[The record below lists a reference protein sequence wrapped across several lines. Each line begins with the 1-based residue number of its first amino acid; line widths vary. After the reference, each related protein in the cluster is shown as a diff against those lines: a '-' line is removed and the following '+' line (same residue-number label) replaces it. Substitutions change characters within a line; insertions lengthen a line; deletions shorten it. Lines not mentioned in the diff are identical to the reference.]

1 MYYRLKL
8 YLKNFDWVIFSAVI
22 LLSAFGLMEVYSVSL
37 GLGGHDLINFYKQ
50 AFFVVLGI
58 VLMFIFTFTDY
69 HFLKSLNRYLYFFG
83 VLILVSVLIFG
94 QTFYGTK
101 GWFSI
106 AGFGIQPV
114 EFIKII
120 LIIFLASYFSNLATK
135 VKTLRHFILS
145 LISTLVF
152 FGLIILQPDFGSA
165 LVLIAIWLV
174 MIIMAG
180 FPKKYFIIIG
190 LSAIM
195 LSGVAWFGFFKDYQ
209 KERITTFLNPSYESC
224 AKEECYNSFQ
234 AIIAVGSGGLTGK
247 GVGFGSQSQLKFLP
261 EAQTDFIFSV
271 VAEEMG
277 FLGVSLV
284 LVFFGILYF
293 RSISALKKINNDFG
307 IYFILGLLGFI
318 LTHMFVNIGMN
329 IGLLPIVGL
338 PLPFISYGGS
348 ATLSLFIAIGIMQNI
363 IIKSKVNY

>member
-8 YLKNFDWVIFSAVI
+8 YFKNFDWVIFSAVI
-22 LLSAFGLMEVYSVSL
+22 LLSAFGLMEVYSVAL
-37 GLGGHDLINFYKQ
+37 GLGSRDLVNFYKQ
-50 AFFVVLGI
+50 AFFVGFGVVL
-58 VLMFIFTFTDY
+58 LFLFTFIDY
-69 HFLKSLNRYLYFFG
+69 HFLKSLSRYLYWFG
-83 VLILVSVLIFG
+83 ALILISVLIFG
-94 QTFYGTK
+94 QTLNGTK

-120 LIIFLASYFSNLATK
+120 LIIFLSGYFSNLATK
-135 VKTLRHFILS
+135 VKTLRHFIFS
-145 LISTLVF
+145 LVSTLVF
-152 FGLIILQPDFGSA
+152 VGLIILQPDFGSA
-165 LVLIAIWLV
+165 LVLMSIWLV
-174 MIIMAG
+174 MVIMAG
-180 FPKKYFIIIG
+180 FDKKYFVVIG
-190 LSAIM
+190 LSAVV
-195 LSGVAWFGFFKDYQ
+195 LSGVAWFSFKDYQ
-209 KERITTFLNPSYESC
+209 KQRITTFLSPSYESC

-271 VAEEMG
+271 VAEELG
-277 FLGVSLV
+277 FLGVILV
-284 LVFFGILYF
+284 LSFFGILYF

-348 ATLSLFIAIGIMQNI
+348 ATLSLFMAIGIMENI

>member
-8 YLKNFDWVIFSAVI
+8 YLKNFDWIIFSAVI
-22 LLSAFGLMEVYSVSL
+22 LLSAFGLMEIYSVAL
-37 GLGGHDLINFYKQ
+37 GLGNHDLINFYKQ
-50 AFFVVLGI
+50 IGFVSVGI
-58 VLMFIFTFTDY
+58 ILLFLFTFIDY
-69 HFLKSLNRYLYFFG
+69 HFLKSLSRYLYWLG
-83 VLILVSVLIFG
+83 VLVLISVLLFG
-94 QTFYGTK
+94 ETLNGTK

-106 AGFGIQPV
+106 AGLGIQPV

-135 VKTLRHFILS
+135 VKTLKHFI
-145 LISTLVF
+145 ISIASTMLLV
-152 FGLIILQPDFGSA
+152 GLIALQPDFGSS
-165 LVLIAIWLV
+165 LVLLAIWFI

-180 FPKKYFIIIG
+180 FDKKYFI
-190 LSAIM
+190 AIA
-195 LSGVAWFGFFKDYQ
+195 LIAVVASGVAWATFKPYQ
-209 KERITTFLNPSYESC
+209 KQRITTFLNPSYETCS
-224 AKEECYNSFQ
+224 KEECYNSFQ

-277 FLGVSLV
+277 FLGVALIMT
-284 LVFFGILYF
+284 FFGILYF
-293 RSISALKKINNDFG
+293 RSISALKNIANDFG
-307 IYFILGLLGFI
+307 IYFILGLLGLI

-348 ATLSLFIAIGIMQNI
+348 VTLSLFMAIGIMENI
-363 IIKSKVNY
+363 IIKSRINY

>member
-8 YLKNFDWVIFSAVI
+8 YLKNFDWVIFSVVI
-22 LLSAFGLMEVYSVSL
+22 LLSAFGLMEIYSVAL
-37 GLGGHDLINFYKQ
+37 GLGSRDLVNFYKQ
-50 AFFVVLGI
+50 VFFVVLGI
-58 VLMFIFTFTDY
+58 ILLFVFTFTDY
-69 HFLKSLNRYLYFFG
+69 RFLKSLNRYLYWFG
-83 VLILVSVLIFG
+83 VLILISVLIFG
-94 QTFYGTK
+94 QTLNGTK

-135 VKTLRHFILS
+135 VKTLRHFIVS
-145 LISTLVF
+145 AVSTLIFV
-152 FGLIILQPDFGSA
+152 GLIILQPDFGSA
-165 LVLIAIWLV
+165 LVLMSIWLV
-174 MIIMAG
+174 MVIMAG
-180 FPKKYFIIIG
+180 FDKKYFIAIG
-190 LSAIM
+190 FLAIL
-195 LSGVAWFGFFKDYQ
+195 LSGAAWFTFKDYQ
-209 KERITTFLNPSYESC
+209 KQRITTFLNPSYESC

-277 FLGVSLV
+277 FFGVILILS
-284 LVFFGILYF
+284 FFSILYF

-307 IYFILGLLGFI
+307 IYFILGVLGFI

-329 IGLLPIVGL
+329 LGLLPIVGL

-348 ATLSLFIAIGIMQNI
+348 ATLSLFIAVGIIENI
-363 IIKSKVNY
+363 IIKSRINY

>member
-1 MYYRLKL
+1 MYRLKL
-8 YLKNFDWVIFSAVI
+8 YLKNFDWMIFSSVI
-22 LLSAFGLMEVYSVSL
+22 LLSVFGLMEIYSVAL
-37 GLGGHDLINFYKQ
+37 GLGSRDLVNFYKQ
-50 AFFVVLGI
+50 LFFVGLGVI
-58 VLMFIFTFTDY
+58 LLFVFSFIDY
-69 HFLKSLNRYLYFFG
+69 HFLKSLNRYLYWFG
-83 VLILVSVLIFG
+83 ALMLVAVLIFG
-94 QTFYGTK
+94 DTLNGTK
-101 GWFSI
+101 GWFII
-106 AGFGIQPV
+106 AGFGLQPV

-135 VKTLRHFILS
+135 VKTLRHFAFS
-145 LISTLVF
+145 LISTLIFVV
-152 FGLIILQPDFGSA
+152 LIVLQPDFGSA
-165 LVLIAIWLV
+165 LVLLSIWLV

-180 FPKKYFIIIG
+180 FPKKYFIVIG
-190 LSAIM
+190 LSAVV

-234 AIIAVGSGGLTGK
+234 AIIAVGSGGLMGK

-271 VAEEMG
+271 VAEELG
-277 FLGVSLV
+277 FLGVGLV
-284 LVFFGILYF
+284 LSFFGILYF
-293 RSISALKKINNDFG
+293 RAISALKKINNDFG

-348 ATLSLFIAIGIMQNI
+348 ATLALFIAVGIMENI

>member
-22 LLSAFGLMEVYSVSL
+22 LLSAFGLMEVYSVAL
-37 GLGGHDLINFYKQ
+37 GLGSHDLVNFYKQ
-50 AFFVVLGI
+50 AFFVGFGI
-58 VLMFIFTFTDY
+58 VLLFLFTFIDY
-69 HFLKSLNRYLYFFG
+69 HFLKSLSRYLYWFG
-83 VLILVSVLIFG
+83 VLILISVLLFG
-94 QTFYGTK
+94 QTLNGTK
-101 GWFSI
+101 GWFSV

-120 LIIFLASYFSNLATK
+120 LIIFLSGYFSNLATK
-135 VKTLRHFILS
+135 VKTLRHFIFS
-145 LISTLVF
+145 LVSTLVF
-152 FGLIILQPDFGSA
+152 AGLIILQPDFGSA
-165 LVLIAIWLV
+165 LVLMAIWLV
-174 MIIMAG
+174 MVIMAG
-180 FPKKYFIIIG
+180 FDKKYFVVIG
-190 LSAIM
+190 LFAVI
-195 LSGVAWFGFFKDYQ
+195 LSGVAWFSFKDYQ
-209 KERITTFLNPSYESC
+209 KQRITTFLSPSYESC

-271 VAEEMG
+271 VAEELG
-277 FLGVSLV
+277 FLGVILV
-284 LVFFGILYF
+284 LSFFGILYF

-348 ATLSLFIAIGIMQNI
+348 ATLSLFVAVGIMENI